1 MVPSV
6 NEDGGGGFKR
16 PTADEIEERRERL
29 KKLRDDRELR
39 RKQMITNP
47 LQRQQ
52 VRDRFQKPALVEG
65 QDGDN

>member
-1 MVPSV
+1 V

-16 PTADEIEERRERL
+16 PTSDEIEERRERL
-29 KKLRDDRELR
+29 KKLREDRELR

-47 LQRQQ
+47 MQRQQ